1 MDLSLLAA
9 EQQPIP
15 LHAYAAFLAILLGA
29 IQFAGPKGTATH
41 RYLGYTWVGLM
52 LVVSVSSF
60 WINTINLVGPFSP
73 IHILSA
79 FTIWSLFEAVKAAR
93 KGRIDIVQLLLNNGV
108 TDKNTAMYEAARE
121 GRINIVQLMLDNGAT
136 NYQECYDV
144 GNDEIKELLK
154 EYM

>member
-1 MDLSLLAA
+1 LEDAPTHFAWTTNEVKPLDLSLLAA

-79 FTIWSLFEAVKAAR
+79 FTIWSLFEAVKSAR
-93 KGRIDIVQLLLNNGV
+93 KGRMQRH
-108 TDKNTAMYEAARE
+108 KRFM
-121 GRINIVQLMLDNGAT
+121 QLMYLLALLVTGAFT
-136 NYQECYDV
+136 
-144 GNDEIKELLK
+144 LLPGRT
-154 EYM
+154 MNAVLFGV

>member
-79 FTIWSLFEAVKAAR
+79 FTIWSLFEAVKSAR
-93 KGRIDIVQLLLNNGV
+93 KGRIQRH
-108 TDKNTAMYEAARE
+108 KRFM
-121 GRINIVQLMLDNGAT
+121 QLMYLLALLVTGAFT
-136 NYQECYDV
+136 
-144 GNDEIKELLK
+144 LLPGRT
-154 EYM
+154 MNAVLFGV